1 MRDTQ
6 QSKEKEDTGQGCR
19 MRTGTR
25 MMRDSNKDE
34 EDEGKERQRQQ
45 QQHNN
50 QKIVEDVVT
59 YCSGDSVEEGCGKLW
74 CRRQGNCHL
83 GVMQQ

>member
-1 MRDTQ
+1 MDPNDVLTANAAAKARQMKGD
-6 QSKEKEDTGQGCR
+6 K
-19 MRTGTR
+19 
-25 MMRDSNKDE
+25 
-34 EDEGKERQRQQ
+34 GKEQQRQQ

>member
-1 MRDTQ
+1 MRDKQ

-19 MRTGTR
+19 MMRTR
-25 MMRDSNKDE
+25 F
-34 EDEGKERQRQQ
+34 KEQQR